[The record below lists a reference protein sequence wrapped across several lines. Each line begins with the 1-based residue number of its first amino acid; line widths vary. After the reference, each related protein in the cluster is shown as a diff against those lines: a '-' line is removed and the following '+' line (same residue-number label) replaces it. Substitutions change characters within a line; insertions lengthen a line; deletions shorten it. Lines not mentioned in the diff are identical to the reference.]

1 MRQGIN
7 HLSFLPFLGTLS
19 PAGIGFSATLH
30 VIFKPFSTFF
40 VLGFPK
46 QALRQAVMGCQGT
59 RAVILIGD
67 GEGGGI

>member
-1 MRQGIN
+1 MRRGMN
-7 HLSFLPFLGTLS
+7 PVSFVLFLGTLS
-19 PAGIGFSATLH
+19 PAAVGFSATLH

-46 QALRQAVMGCQGT
+46 QAQHRAVMGCQGT
-59 RAVILIGD
+59 CAVILIGA